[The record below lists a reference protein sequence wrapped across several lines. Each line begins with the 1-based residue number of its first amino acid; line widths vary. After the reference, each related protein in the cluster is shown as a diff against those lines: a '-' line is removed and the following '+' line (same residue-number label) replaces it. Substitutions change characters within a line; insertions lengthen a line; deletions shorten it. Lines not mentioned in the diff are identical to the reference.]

1 MKDVIAVLKE
11 QRSELVHNIERID
24 AAISA
29 LGGKAGRSAAA
40 DRGARKRRAMSADA
54 KRAVSERMK
63 NYWAERRKQ
72 AEAAA
77 AKDAKAPR
85 TTRAAASKG

>member
-72 AEAAA
+72 AA
-77 AKDAKAPR
+77 AKEAKDTKAAKP
-85 TTRAAASKG
+85 TRAAASKG

>member
-1 MKDVIAVLKE
+1 MKDVIAVQKE

-29 LGGKAGRSAAA
+29 LGGKTGRSAAA
-40 DRGARKRRAMSADA
+40 DRGTRKRRAMSADA

-72 AEAAA
+72 AAAAAGKDAKAAKTAKAAA
-77 AKDAKAPR
+77 AK
-85 TTRAAASKG
+85 G

>member
-29 LGGKAGRSAAA
+29 LGGRSGRSAAA
-40 DRGARKRRAMSADA
+40 DKGTRKRRAMSADA

-72 AEAAA
+72 AAAA
-77 AKDAKAPR
+77 GKDAKAAK
-85 TTRAAASKG
+85 TAKTAAAKG